1 MDLQPVPQP
10 VAAGAEFLSIP
21 DTRFKTARLTAALL
35 LPLKEETSSS
45 YAILPFL
52 LRRSCAEYP
61 SFAAMQRHLN
71 ELYGARV
78 MADVSR
84 IGESQALTLTA
95 VSIDD
100 RFALHGEEIAARC
113 AELLR
118 SMLFEPV
125 FADGRFPEEDVGQE
139 KRCLSELI
147 ESEINEKRLYARRRC
162 EQLLCEG
169 EGYAVNRYGS
179 IPGVAALTP
188 GGLVSSWREALSRA
202 QIRLV
207 YQGAGDS
214 SPIAAAFR
222 DAFGSLQ
229 GRAPVSCETR
239 VSGQERPLQE
249 VTERMN
255 LKQSKLVIGLRTPIA
270 GTDSAVPAMRLMNA
284 LLGGTPTS
292 LLFRNVREKLSLCY
306 YCSSGYDR
314 PKGVLLIDSGVEES
328 NAQKAREEIFRQ
340 LDAVRQ
346 ENFSDEDLESARRA
360 VVNQF
365 HTYGDLQSTLAD
377 WYLGQSLDKTLTTP
391 EQAAEDVGRVT
402 RSQVAAAARSVAPGV
417 VYLLAGEEDA

>member
-1 MDLQPVPQP
+1 MDLQSVNQP
-10 VAAGAEFLSIP
+10 VAEGAEFLSIP

-35 LPLKEETSSS
+35 LPLKEETASS

-52 LRRSCAEYP
+52 LRRSCSEYP

-71 ELYGARV
+71 LLYGARV

-100 RFALHGEEIAARC
+100 RFALHREEIAAKC

-125 FADGRFPEEDVGQE
+125 LEDGHFPEKDVEQE

-147 ESEINEKRLYARRRC
+147 ESEINEKRIYARRRC

-169 EGYAVNRYGS
+169 EGYAVNRYGT
-179 IPGVAALTP
+179 IEGVAALTP
-188 GGLVSSWREALSRA
+188 DGIVASWKDMLKNA
-202 QIRLV
+202 QIRLI
-207 YQGAGDS
+207 YQGAGDPA
-214 SPIAAAFR
+214 PIIEAFR
-222 DAFGSLQ
+222 KGFDSLKD
-229 GRAPVSCETR
+229 RAPVSCEAR
-239 VSGQERPLQE
+239 VSTQNKPLRE

-255 LKQSKLVIGLRTPIA
+255 LKQAKLVIGMRTSIA
-270 GTDSAVPAMRLMNA
+270 GTNPAVPAMRLMNA

-328 NAQKAREEIFRQ
+328 NAKKAREEIFRQ
-340 LDAVRQ
+340 LGAVQ
-346 ENFSDEDLESARRA
+346 KGEFTDEDLESARLA

-377 WYLGQSLDKTLTTP
+377 WCLGQSLDGTLTTP
-391 EQAAEDVGRVT
+391 EQAAEDVRAVT
-402 RSQVAAAARSVAPGV
+402 RGQVIAAAQSVVPGT
-417 VYLLAGEEDA
+417 VYLLAGEEDV